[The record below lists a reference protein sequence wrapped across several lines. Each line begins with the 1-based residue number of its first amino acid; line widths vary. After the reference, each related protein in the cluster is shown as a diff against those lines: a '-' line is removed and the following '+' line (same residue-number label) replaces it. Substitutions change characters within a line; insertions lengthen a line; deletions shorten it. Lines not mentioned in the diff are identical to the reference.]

1 MIKLS
6 TIRQLSLASEGSVL
20 TLPSAAAMLGLGH
33 RLHLGLGVLV
43 SGLVGA
49 LLVGAIA
56 QAEPVTPNVG
66 GIRSTATADPL
77 LGDGVYFYG
86 QAPTPEQLGAGYMVF
101 ESQGDRVIGAIY
113 MPLSSF
119 DCFQGRLSGGNL
131 ALQITNSYSQ
141 ETYGY
146 DVAIA
151 TSPAIASENGV
162 AIPLSLQGFHNLGA
176 AGESELGLLQTCKGV
191 LSPNQGP
198 QI

>member
-6 TIRQLSLASEGSVL
+6 TLRQLALASEGSVL
-20 TLPSAAAMLGLGH
+20 TLPSSAAMLGLGH
-33 RLHLGLGVLV
+33 RLHLGLGALV
-43 SGLVGA
+43 SGLVGV
-49 LLVGAIA
+49 LLVGAMA
-56 QAEPVTPNVG
+56 QAESVTP
-66 GIRSTATADPL
+66 GIGAAATSAPL
-77 LGDGVYFYG
+77 MGDGVYFYG

-141 ETYGY
+141 ETYSY

-151 TSPAIASENGV
+151 TSPAIASEDGV
-162 AIPLSLQGFHNLGA
+162 AIPLSLEGFHNLGA